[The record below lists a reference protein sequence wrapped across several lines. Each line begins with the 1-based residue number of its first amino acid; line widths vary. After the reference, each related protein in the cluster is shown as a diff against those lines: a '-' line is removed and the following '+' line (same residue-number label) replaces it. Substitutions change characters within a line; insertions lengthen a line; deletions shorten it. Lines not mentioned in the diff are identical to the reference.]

1 MSYILAKDA
10 LNGKQGKAFIT
21 LHKDAGDEIY
31 ELFSVRKVNAKVD
44 YQKADFKVVGT
55 NTVQK
60 KTTGATKT
68 GTMSIYF
75 GTKLFVDMARE
86 YEKTGKVLFFDMQV
100 INEDPSTS
108 VGKQTI
114 NYYGCSLDSIP
125 LSILDADA
133 DFLEQE
139 VGFSYT
145 SFEVLD
151 DFTDPA
157 TLG

>member
-1 MSYILAKDA
+1 MSYLLAQDS

-21 LHKDAGDEIY
+21 IGTDNY
-31 ELFSVRKVNAKVD
+31 ELFSVKKLNAKVD

-60 KTTGATKT
+60 KTTGASKT
-68 GTMSIYF
+68 GTMTIYF
-75 GTKLFVDMARE
+75 GTALFTKMARE
-86 YEKTGKVLFFDMQV
+86 YEEKGKVIFFDMQV
-100 INEDPSTS
+100 INDDPSTS

-114 NYYGCSLDSIP
+114 ALYGCSLDSIP
-125 LSILDADA
+125 LAMLDSES

-145 SFEVLD
+145 RFAVLD
-151 DFTDPA
+151 EFTDPA
-157 TLG
+157 TLGN

>member
-21 LHKDAGDEIY
+21 LHKDTGDEIH
-31 ELFSVRKVNAKVD
+31 ELFSAKKVQTKVD
-44 YQKADFKVVGT
+44 YQKADFKTIGT
-55 NTVQK
+55 TTIQK
-60 KTTGATKT
+60 KTTGASKT
-68 GTMSIYF
+68 GTMTIYL
-75 GTKLFVDMARE
+75 GTPLFVEMARE
-86 YEKTGKVLFFDMQV
+86 YESKGKVLYFDLQV
-100 INEDPSTS
+100 TNSDPSTS
-108 VGKQTI
+108 VGTQEI
-114 NYYGCSLDSIP
+114 AYYDCSLDSIP

-145 SFEVLD
+145 SFEVLRN
-151 DFTDPA
+151 FNNPA

>member
-1 MSYILAKDA
+1 MSYLLAQDS

-21 LHKDAGDEIY
+21 IGTDNY
-31 ELFSVRKVNAKVD
+31 ELFSVKKLNAKVD

-60 KTTGATKT
+60 KTTGASKT
-68 GTMSIYF
+68 GTMTIYF
-75 GTKLFVDMARE
+75 GTALFTKMARE
-86 YEKTGKVLFFDMQV
+86 YEEKGKVIFFDMQV
-100 INEDPSTS
+100 INDDPSTS

-114 NYYGCSLDSIP
+114 ALYGCSLDSIP
-125 LSILDADA
+125 LAMLDSEA

-145 SFEVLD
+145 RFAVLD
-151 DFTDPA
+151 EFTDPA
-157 TLG
+157 TLGN

>member
-21 LHKDAGDEIY
+21 LHKDTGDEIH
-31 ELFSVRKVNAKVD
+31 ELFSAKKVNAKVD
-44 YQKADFKVVGT
+44 YQKVDFKVIGT
-55 NTVQK
+55 TSIQK
-60 KTTGATKT
+60 KTTGASKT
-68 GTMSIYF
+68 GTMTIYF
-75 GTKLFVDMARE
+75 GTPLFTEMARE
-86 YEKTGKVLFFDMQV
+86 YEANGKVLYFDMQV
-100 INEDPSTS
+100 TNEDPSAS

-114 NYYGCSLDSIP
+114 AYYDCSLDSIP

-139 VGFSYT
+139 VGFSYR
-145 SFEVLD
+145 SFEVLEN
-151 DFTDPA
+151 FTNPA